1 VRAAFYR
8 CIVVH
13 TYDATTLLFLLGG
26 WSTQHLPYT
35 ERYHAT
41 SRSISGTIFTTH
53 INMSSPVDLQ
63 GKQSSSHIET
73 VADTSS
79 QNDTIMTDA
88 GDEATH
94 VTQATAGL
102 TLIPPPTETGLNE
115 TTENVNYK
123 SRPPTPPSRPD
134 SPYAAYPS
142 RLQPLLPPRN
152 FGAVTDHKVFRSA
165 FPQDRNLD
173 FLDFLGVKTLLCF
186 VDTDPSEGYTEF
198 VRTNNVTRLRIDISP
213 NKEGKVKTTVDSI
226 CEALLVVLD
235 ATNYPLYIHCN
246 QGRHRTG
253 CVIACMRKVQGWP
266 MEAIVAEYE
275 TYSNPKMRDG
285 DLEFIRNVFQP
296 ESLLG
301 YAKQHGQ
308 FGRRPS
314 LMSLLHSGLL
324 DVEKFVRMM
333 GSTDG
338 VAPSNASLKS
348 EISKPDSAIDMTSG
362 TLDPTLLIS
371 GIADPRES
379 EISVE
384 ECGPMSPPV
393 IDEHAQMGYLG

>member
-1 VRAAFYR
+1 MSSSPA
-8 CIVVH
+8 H
-13 TYDATTLLFLLGG
+13 LLGKQPP
-26 WSTQHLPYT
+26 SHLQ
-35 ERYHAT
+35 
-41 SRSISGTIFTTH
+41 TT
-53 INMSSPVDLQ
+53 
-63 GKQSSSHIET
+63 
-73 VADTSS
+73 ADTSS
-79 QNDTIMTDA
+79 HYDNDIIMTDA
-88 GDEATH
+88 GEETTH

-102 TLIPPPTETGLNE
+102 TVIPPTGTGLNE
-115 TTENVNYK
+115 TTEIVEYK

-134 SPYAAYPS
+134 SPPTAYPS

-152 FGAVTDHKVFRSA
+152 FGAIIDHKVFRSA
-165 FPQDRNLD
+165 FPQDRNID
-173 FLDFLGVKTLLCF
+173 FLDALGVKTLLCF
-186 VDTDPSEGYTEF
+186 VDTDPSEGYMDF
-198 VRTNNVTRLRIDISP
+198 VRTNNVARLRIDISP
-213 NKEGKVKTTVDSI
+213 NKEGRVGTTVDSI
-226 CEALLVVLD
+226 CEALLVALD

-253 CVIACMRKVQGWP
+253 CVTACMRKVQGWP

-275 TYSNPKMRDG
+275 AYSNPKTREG

-296 ESLLG
+296 ESLLE

-308 FGRRPS
+308 FERRPS

-324 DVEKFVRMM
+324 DVDKFVRIM

-362 TLDPTLLIS
+362 TLDPTLLLS
-371 GIADPRES
+371 GGVHPRES
-379 EISVE
+379 EVSVE

-393 IDEHAQMGYLG
+393 VDESAHMGYLG